1 MIEAQTELETPLLI
15 ALMII
20 AALVGYVIDLAILL
34 LERLL
39 THWRF
44 VA

>member
-34 LERLL
+34 IERLV
-39 THWRF
+39 TRWRF

>member
-20 AALVGYVIDLAILL
+20 AALVGYLIDLAILL
-34 LERLL
+34 LERLV
-39 THWRF
+39 TRWRF